1 MQKGSGGAG
10 PGGGRGKP
18 ASGRKGSRRGK
29 KGKSAK
35 KGVRPGR
42 PGGRPGGQGRPGQNR
57 SRGRPRA
64 HCVCNSC
71 GVKVPLYTD
80 VPCYVMSCPK
90 CGLTMVKEGAKP
102 PSEGDQGPNIIP

>member
-10 PGGGRGKP
+10 PGGARGKP
-18 ASGRKGSRRGK
+18 RSGKKGARRGK
-29 KGKSAK
+29 KSRGGKR
-35 KGVRPGR
+35 GGRPGR
-42 PGGRPGGQGRPGQNR
+42 PAGPGRPGQNR

-64 HCVCNSC
+64 HCVCTAC

-102 PSEGDQGPNIIP
+102 PTSDDQGPNVHH